1 MKHCSFVS
9 KKMPAKAA
17 SQAELGAGY
26 GIGVG
31 PFTKRANEQDQSWLV
46 GGLAGVARNVPL
58 LQKWI

>member
-26 GIGVG
+26 GVQVG
-31 PFTKRANEQDQSWLV
+31 PFTKRANEQDQAWLV
-46 GGLAGVARNVPL
+46 GGLYGVARGLPVVGKL
-58 LQKWI
+58 L